1 MCSCYKV
8 SVSRVTAG
16 GSRGFRLNVSLY
28 VFISSSDKH
37 DLHFSTRFD
46 SVLRWTHSS
55 VILACCR
62 RFTVGYSPP
71 PLLRVNCGMKC
82 QRDSVNTS
90 GNKTEKSFNDQ
101 LCNFKELSISTH
113 TYTICNPF

>member
-1 MCSCYKV
+1 MNLVFNDPYLMCSCYKV

-16 GSRGFRLNVSLY
+16 GSRGFRLNVSIY

-55 VILACCR
+55 VILKQTWRAADVLQSVILLHPRCVL
-62 RFTVGYSPP
+62 TV
-71 PLLRVNCGMKC
+71 
-82 QRDSVNTS
+82 
-90 GNKTEKSFNDQ
+90 E
-101 LCNFKELSISTH
+101 
-113 TYTICNPF
+113 